1 VALMPVSDA
10 MFMLPESREQPMHV
24 GSLQIFELPA
34 DAGPLWLRELF
45 ERCVS
50 VSDVSPTFRRR
61 PTRSLATLNQWAW
74 ATEDDIDLGH
84 HVRHSALPGPGRV
97 RELLELTS
105 RLHATLLDRH
115 RPLWEAHLIEGLE
128 GDRFAVY
135 TKIHHAMMDGVS
147 ALRLLQRSL
156 STDAEETAT
165 PVPWAARP
173 RRAGRVTGA
182 AGGALGLPG
191 MAGRAAAD
199 LLGMAPV
206 TLKLLDRAVR
216 GVGMTLP
223 VTAPLTL
230 FNTPVSSARRFAADS
245 WSIEQIRGVAKAA
258 DATINDVVLAMCSG
272 ALRRYLLDLSALP
285 DTSLTAMTPVSLRPK
300 DTGSN
305 GSGGADAPGSG
316 GGESEDDQSD
326 GDGGNA
332 VGAILCTLGTDLAD
346 PAERLAAITA
356 STRAGKASLA
366 GLSQTQIT
374 LLSLAVMGPALLAGL
389 PGIGSRLPPAF
400 NLIISNLP
408 GPTAPLYWSGAKLQ
422 GLYPLSIPFTG
433 QALNITVTSYD
444 GEMQFGLTGARR
456 NVPHLQRLLGHLDT
470 ELVALT
476 DAVA

>member
-10 MFMLPESREQPMHV
+10 MFMFPESREQPMHV

-105 RLHATLLDRH
+105 RLHGTLLDRH

-156 STDAEETAT
+156 STDAEDTAT
-165 PVPWAARP
+165 PVPWASRP
-173 RRAGRVTGA
+173 RPAARSTGA
-182 AGGALGLPG
+182 GSGALGLPG
-191 MAGRAAAD
+191 AAGRAAAD

-223 VTAPLTL
+223 VTAPHTL

-272 ALRRYLLDLSALP
+272 ALRRYLLELSALP
-285 DTSLTAMTPVSLRPK
+285 DASLTAMTPVSLRSN
-300 DTGSN
+300 DTTGA
-305 GSGGADAPGSG
+305 GSGGPE
-316 GGESEDDQSD
+316 GEAV
-326 GDGGNA
+326 GGNA
-332 VGAILCTLGTDLAD
+332 VGAILCTLGTDLTD
-346 PAERLAAITA
+346 PAERLAAIRT

-389 PGIGSRLPPAF
+389 PGVGPRLPPAF
-400 NLIISNLP
+400 NLIISNIP
-408 GPTAPLYWSGAKLQ
+408 GPTTPLYWSGAKLQ

-470 ELVALT
+470 ELEALT
-476 DAVA
+476 VAVA

>member
-1 VALMPVSDA
+1 MALMPVSDA

-24 GSLQIFELPA
+24 GALQIFELPP

-74 ATEDDIDLGH
+74 TTEDDIDLGH
-84 HVRHSALPGPGRV
+84 HVRHSALPRPGRV

-128 GDRFAVY
+128 GNRFAVY

-173 RRAGRVTGA
+173 RPAGRSTGA
-182 AGGALGLPG
+182 SGGGLSGALGLPG
-191 MAGRAAAD
+191 AAGRAATD
-199 LLGMAPV
+199 LLGMGPV
-206 TLKLLDRAVR
+206 SLKLLEQAVR

-223 VTAPLTL
+223 ATAPHTL

-245 WSIEQIRGVAKAA
+245 WSIEAIRGVAKAA

-300 DTGSN
+300 GAGNDDAEDAEA
-305 GSGGADAPGSG
+305 GGAGGSAI
-316 GGESEDDQSD
+316 
-326 GDGGNA
+326 GGNA

-346 PAERLAAITA
+346 PAERLAAIRD

-366 GLSQTQIT
+366 GLSQTQVT

-389 PGIGSRLPPAF
+389 PGVGPRLPPAF
-400 NLIISNLP
+400 NLIISNIP
-408 GPTAPLYWSGAKLQ
+408 GPTTPLYWNGARLQ

-433 QALNITVTSYD
+433 QALNVTVTSYD

-456 NVPHLQRLLGHLDT
+456 NVPRLQRLLGHLDT
-470 ELVALT
+470 ELGALT